1 MDILNKFNKTA
12 IKILNSYEENKKIIV
27 LIEIKWYELG
37 KSNIINDKYFMNM
50 FLLKCRNTS

>member
-12 IKILNSYEENKKIIV
+12 IKILNSYEEDKKIIV